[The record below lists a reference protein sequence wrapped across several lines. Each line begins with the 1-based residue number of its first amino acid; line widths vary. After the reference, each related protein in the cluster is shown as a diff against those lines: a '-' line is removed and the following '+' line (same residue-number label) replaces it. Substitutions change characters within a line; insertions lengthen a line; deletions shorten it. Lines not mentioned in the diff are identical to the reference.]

1 MSKLKS
7 GKVVIWTKDELSR
20 KSDKDTISA
29 KSLLKKNNIE
39 YEEIDFKKLN
49 SYQSYATSLA
59 LSLHTGYSS
68 FPNIY
73 FGNEH
78 IGGIDDL
85 KFHFQNQKMQQ
96 KIMSE
101 NGIQQSPSDGYSS
114 LEINEKK

>member
-49 SYQSYATSLA
+49 SY
-59 LSLHTGYSS
+59 
-68 FPNIY
+68 
-73 FGNEH
+73 
-78 IGGIDDL
+78 
-85 KFHFQNQKMQQ
+85 
-96 KIMSE
+96 
-101 NGIQQSPSDGYSS
+101 
-114 LEINEKK
+114 